1 MEKKLKIAEE
11 KTDALK
17 NLLTSKDDELDRVL
31 AQKVA
36 LTNLFENDLLQ
47 MTDKL
52 ISNARGLRSQEDIQ
66 QLGNDMQN
74 LHKLIGVSFQALK
87 GSMMTKAQL
96 QQQ

>member
-1 MEKKLKIAEE
+1 M
-11 KTDALK
+11 K

-47 MTDKL
+47 MTEKL
-52 ISNARGLRSQEDIQ
+52 IGSSRQVRSQEDIT
-66 QLGNDMQN
+66 QLSNDMQN

-96 QQQ
+96 QQ